1 MHLKSYL
8 AGVIELFGTA
18 AAASMVLFYALE
30 ERGPQFT
37 LAFSASCLAA
47 AGYALAIGSWPFFA
61 VEAVWACVAAR
72 RGLRRLAASR

>member
-1 MHLKSYL
+1 LKSYL

-30 ERGPQFT
+30 ERGPRFT
-37 LAFSASCLAA
+37 LAFSVSCLAA

>member
-1 MHLKSYL
+1 MKSYL

-47 AGYALAIGSWPFFA
+47 AGYALAIGSWPFFT
-61 VEAVWACVAAR
+61 VETVWACVAAR
-72 RGLRRLAASR
+72 RGLLRLVASR